1 MFIDCI
7 YFRVAGVSY
16 NNDNGTSRQ
25 RYISKLKPFDALGMV
40 SYEYEGTTAFHI
52 LDEYG
57 HCIGNLPKEHID
69 FVLDHYNQ
77 GHKISL
83 YITDILGL
91 DEDGHRIDGYNLGV
105 EVCLDVHDDR
115 PEPPKE
121 TDSENRS
128 STPEPS
134 VPLAPKKKRK
144 TGRVMIGFGVFFALG
159 FFVAFN
165 PVVLIIA
172 ALLLFFGIRRH
183 KAFKASE
190 KENGEPE

>member
-1 MFIDCI
+1 MYLDCI
-7 YFRVAGVSY
+7 YFRVAGVSF

-25 RYISKLKPFDALGMV
+25 RYISKLKPFDALGMT
-40 SYEYEGTTAFHI
+40 SFEYEGNTAFHI
-52 LDEYG
+52 LDEHG
-57 HCIGNLPKEHID
+57 HCIGNLPKEHVD

-77 GHKISL
+77 GHKITL

-115 PEPPKE
+115 PDPPKE
-121 TDSENRS
+121 RTE
-128 STPEPS
+128 PEPS
-134 VPLAPKKKRK
+134 AVEDAPAPKKKQK

-190 KENGEPE
+190 NKNRESE